1 MPKEV
6 RVQQGQ
12 ACIIQQ
18 HSWKMALWKPNA
30 ANCLKISS
38 LRKDESDLDAF
49 ANRKGCRAVSPL
61 FFVNQ
66 NPEGE
71 PAHTQ

>member
-1 MPKEV
+1 MQKEV

-30 ANCLKISS
+30 ANCSKISS
-38 LRKDESDLDAF
+38 PKKDEAEHAAF
-49 ANRKGCRAVSPL
+49 TNRKGCRAVSPL